1 MKNGSP
7 HIKFHPDWFIFYIL
21 LSLAAAMRYYYKYPL
36 HKNVRYVSS
45 YNVIQK
51 LIGLLVATYS
61 VKDNPAVALV
71 QCFIII
77 LVSWIFLT
85 AFEKKTIT
93 I

>member
-85 AFEKKTIT
+85 AFKKKKQ
-93 I
+93 